1 MGVNTT
7 VLLIVVG
14 TITIILA
21 PLFAFFGSSI
31 AEMKGRCKGPWFIL
45 CGLFFPILILLC
57 FLPAKKSQ
65 ESFGEQYLSIIR
77 DLGVMSLQQGP
88 LVVLRTPAI

>member
-21 PLFAFFGSSI
+21 PLFAFFGSSV

-77 DLGVMSLQQGP
+77 DLGAISLQEP
-88 LVVLRTPAI
+88 ALVRIGCF